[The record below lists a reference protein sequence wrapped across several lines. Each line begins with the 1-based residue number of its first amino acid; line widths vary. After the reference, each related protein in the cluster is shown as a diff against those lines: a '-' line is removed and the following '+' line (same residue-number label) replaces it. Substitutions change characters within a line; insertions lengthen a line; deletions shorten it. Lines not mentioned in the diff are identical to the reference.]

1 MRFGQLPSVREMTPD
16 ITPLLKASQM
26 TNQAYQNIAGTI
38 AQLATQKQAK
48 ELDKQKTQQ
57 AIAAVSPFI
66 EALKSSNPELRKTN
80 FNAADLVKS
89 VGADKA
95 ISQVQDL
102 MKSMNEESFRA
113 NQIKA
118 QRRANRIARRQFL
131 AGKAKE
137 DEEAKKEERKALIAD
152 QGYILNSAIRSEL
165 SEVPLDKLNATY
177 VQEVARKKVEQD
189 PDLYSALSNAEVAR
203 VAGSALEGKVDTVTK
218 IGEAREAA
226 AKGEK
231 EELDLVSLYEN
242 NETNFRKGLQ
252 STRSS
257 LQKRALIL
265 ADVNELLPIFE
276 ELSGK
281 SSLTDEALT
290 RIVQQRIPGSDADY
304 VKDILASLASKIGM
318 DQLLSMREQSKDG
331 SSGFGQ
337 LTQMEL
343 EALQSSQGTLLRDG
357 KIANFRVVLRSLKNI
372 KTTMEGRQQ
381 EILEDA
387 RFTYKKIADKYGI
400 KDDQYNSY
408 FVIPNY
414 NDDVSGQA
422 GGSSEVIDSSVLF
435 DASDA
440 SEFGGPP
447 EQD

>member
-16 ITPLLKASQM
+16 ITSLLKARQIKD
-26 TNQAYQNIAGTI
+26 QAFQNITGTI
-38 AQLATQKQAK
+38 SQLAAQKQKK
-48 ELDKQKTQQ
+48 ELDKEKTQQ

-66 EALKSSNPELRKTN
+66 EALKANNPELKKTN

-102 MKSMNEESFRA
+102 MKSMNEESFRE
-113 NQIKA
+113 NQIKL
-118 QRRANRIARRQFL
+118 QRRANKIAAREFMASENQKIL
-131 AGKAKE
+131 
-137 DEEAKKEERKALIAD
+137 EAQKEEKDAQITD
-152 QGYILNSAIRSEL
+152 QRDLLNSAIRSKL
-165 SEVPLDKLNATY
+165 SDVPLDKINATY
-177 VQEVARKKVEQD
+177 VQELARKEVEQN
-189 PDLYSALSNAEVAR
+189 PDSYSALSNAEVAR
-203 VAGSALEGKVDTVTK
+203 VAGSSQEGKVDTATK

-252 STRSS
+252 STKSS

-265 ADVNELLPIFE
+265 ADVNELLPIFV
-276 ELSGK
+276 ELSGE

-318 DQLLSMREQSKDG
+318 DQLLSMRTQSKDG

-387 RFTYKKIADKYGI
+387 RFTYKKIADKYEI
-400 KDDQYNSY
+400 SNDQFNSY

-414 NDDVSGQA
+414 NDDGSGQA
-422 GGSSEVIDSSVLF
+422 GGSTEVIPSSALF
-435 DASDA
+435 DANDA

>member
-1 MRFGQLPSVREMTPD
+1 MRIGQLPSVRELTPD
-16 ITPLLKASQM
+16 ITPLLQARQM
-26 TNQAYQNIAGTI
+26 KNQAYQNIAGTI
-38 AQLATQKQAK
+38 SQLAAQKQKK
-48 ELDKQKTQQ
+48 ELDKEKTQQ

-66 EALKSSNPELRKTN
+66 EALKASNPELKKTN

-89 VGADKA
+89 LGADKA

-102 MKSMNEESFRA
+102 MKAMNEESFRVA
-113 NQIKA
+113 ENKA
-118 QRRANRIARRQFL
+118 KRAANRIARRQFL

-137 DEEAKKEERKALIAD
+137 GEEAKKEERKALIAD
-152 QGYILNSAIRSEL
+152 QGDLLNSAIRSEL
-165 SEVPLDKLNATY
+165 SDVPLDKVNATY

-189 PDLYSALSNAEVAR
+189 PDLYRALSNAEVAR

-276 ELSGK
+276 ELAGE

-290 RIVQQRIPGSDADY
+290 RIVKQRFPGTDAEY
-304 VKDILASLASKIGM
+304 VKDILTSLGSKIGM
-318 DQLLSMREQSKDG
+318 DQLLSMRAESRDG

-343 EALQSSQGTLLRDG
+343 EALQASQGTLL
-357 KIANFRVVLRSLKNI
+357 
-372 KTTMEGRQQ
+372 
-381 EILEDA
+381 
-387 RFTYKKIADKYGI
+387 
-400 KDDQYNSY
+400 
-408 FVIPNY
+408 
-414 NDDVSGQA
+414 
-422 GGSSEVIDSSVLF
+422 
-435 DASDA
+435 
-440 SEFGGPP
+440 
-447 EQD
+447 